1 MIRTLIYA
9 TVSLCMCVKA
19 NIRALTDLDEIAL
32 YENWRADSL
41 QLCQGVMSRIRLSQ
55 VLTGTGYTND
65 QMMKPYQVRS
75 DTLI

>member
-1 MIRTLIYA
+1 
-9 TVSLCMCVKA
+9 MCVKA

-75 DTLI
+75 DDNTLN